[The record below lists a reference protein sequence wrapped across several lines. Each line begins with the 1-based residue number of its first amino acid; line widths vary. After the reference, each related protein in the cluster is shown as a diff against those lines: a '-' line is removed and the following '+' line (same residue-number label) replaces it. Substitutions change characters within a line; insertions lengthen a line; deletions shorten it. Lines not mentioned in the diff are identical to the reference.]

1 MTMLLDKEAPGSSRT
16 MSITWSCTLC
26 TCSLADLSL
35 AMSRLCVC
43 VWQLQGPQV
52 LCEKHFSKVY
62 CGRTSHTLTSKVLDL
77 LRLKSLPVS
86 LIPSPLSLLRLT
98 ISDGHKINQGIAEK
112 LYTLVYGVSL
122 LISAYVVAIAIYWK
136 LALIVMTIVPAIFL
150 VMGGT
155 IALAIPI
162 EARVVRHLSHDDIR
176 H

>member
-1 MTMLLDKEAPGSSRT
+1 MTCKA
-16 MSITWSCTLC
+16 
-26 TCSLADLSL
+26 
-35 AMSRLCVC
+35 
-43 VWQLQGPQV
+43 
-52 LCEKHFSKVY
+52 
-62 CGRTSHTLTSKVLDL
+62 LDL
-77 LRLKSLPVS
+77 LRLKSPPVS
-86 LIPSPLSLLRLT
+86 LTPSCLSLLKLT
-98 ISDGHKINQGIAEK
+98 KLDGHKINQGIAEK